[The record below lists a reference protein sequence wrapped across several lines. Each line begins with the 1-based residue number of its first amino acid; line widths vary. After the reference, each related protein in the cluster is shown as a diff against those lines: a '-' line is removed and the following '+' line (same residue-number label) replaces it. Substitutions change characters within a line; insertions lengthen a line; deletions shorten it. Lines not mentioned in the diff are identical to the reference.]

1 MPPRQQLANAI
12 RALSMDAVQKARSGH
27 PGMPMGMADIAEV
40 LWNDYLKHNPNDST
54 WFDRDRFILSNG
66 HGCMLH
72 YALLHLSGYPLSI
85 EDIAGFRQLGS
96 ITPGH
101 PEFGITVG
109 IEATTG
115 PLGQGLANAVGMA
128 IAERTMAQ
136 HFNRDNLDIVDHYSY
151 VFAGDG
157 CLMEGISHE
166 ACSLAG
172 TLKLAKLIVFYDDN
186 GISIDGQVQKWF
198 SDYTH
203 GRFEAYGWHVIS
215 EIDGHNPADISKAIE
230 AARANPAPSL
240 LCCRTIIGY
249 GSPQQGSASVHG
261 APLGDDAIAQA
272 RATLDWHHP
281 PFEIPDE
288 IYSAWDAK
296 EKGRIQQSNWQEKLD
311 AYQSE
316 YPELAK
322 EFSRRIRGQLPDDWQ
337 NHATQWIEQNHK
349 QKKSL
354 ATRQAS
360 CRTLASFSECLP
372 ELIGGSADLAGSNG
386 TLWEGSQAIDAEQH
400 DGNYIYF
407 GVREFAMS
415 AIANGITLHG
425 GFIPFVATF
434 LVFSDYARNALRLS
448 AMMGKKVVF
457 IYTHDS
463 IGLGEDGPTHQPIEH
478 LGSLRLMP
486 GLDVWRPCDCV
497 ETAVAWKAAIEAEDH
512 PSALVLS
519 RQTLAH
525 CDRLDEQLQ
534 LIQKGAYLLRETSNP
549 SLIVIATGSEVE
561 LASQLCDRLD
571 EENHQVNLVSMPCAE
586 AFDRQ
591 PQSYRET
598 VLPPAVPKL
607 VIEAGKSD
615 WWYRYIGTDGA
626 IIGIDTFGASAPG
639 KDLFEHFGFSVEN
652 IYATAQSLIK
662 QHHRSIND

>member
-1 MPPRQQLANAI
+1 MPPRKQLANAI

-40 LWNDYLKHNPNDST
+40 LWNDYLKHNPGDST
-54 WFDRDRFILSNG
+54 WFDRDRFMLSNG

-72 YALLHLSGYPLSI
+72 YALLHLSGYPLGI
-85 EDIAGFRQLGS
+85 TDITRFRQLGS
-96 ITPGH
+96 TTPGH

-109 IEATTG
+109 VEATTG

-136 HFNRDNLDIVDHYSY
+136 HFNRGNFNIVDHYSY

-166 ACSLAG
+166 ASSLAG
-172 TLKLAKLIVFYDDN
+172 TLKLGKLIVFYDDN
-186 GISIDGQVQKWF
+186 GISIDGPVQKWF
-198 SDYTH
+198 GDDTPK
-203 GRFEAYGWHVIS
+203 RFEAYGWHVIH
-215 EIDGHNPADISKAIE
+215 EIDGHDPIAIAEAIE
-230 AARANPAPSL
+230 AARSNPAPSL
-240 LCCRTIIGY
+240 LCCKTIIGY
-249 GSPQQGSASVHG
+249 GSPKQGSESVHG
-261 APLGDDAIAQA
+261 APLGFEAIAQA

-288 IYSAWDAK
+288 IRSAWDAK
-296 EKGRIQQSNWQEKLD
+296 GKGHIQQSNWQEKLA
-311 AYQSE
+311 AYRSE
-316 YPELAK
+316 YPELAE
-322 EFSRRIRGQLPDDWQ
+322 EFKRRIRGKLPSDWQ
-337 NHATQWIEQNHK
+337 NRATQWIEQNHK
-349 QKKSL
+349 QKKAL

-386 TLWEGSQAIDAEQH
+386 TLWEGSRAIDAEQH

-415 AIANGITLHG
+415 AIANGIALHG
-425 GFIPFVATF
+425 GFIPFAATF

-486 GLDVWRPCDCV
+486 GLDVWRPCDSV

-519 RQTLAH
+519 RQTLVH
-525 CDRLDEQLQ
+525 CDRSDEQLQ
-534 LIQKGAYLLRETSNP
+534 LICKGAYLLCETSEP
-549 SLIVIATGSEVE
+549 SLIIIATGSEVA
-561 LASQLCDRLD
+561 LASQLCERLNED
-571 EENHQVNLVSMPCAE
+571 NYRVNLVSVPCAE
-586 AFDRQ
+586 VFDRQ

-598 VLPPAVPKL
+598 VLPPTVPKL
-607 VIEAGKSD
+607 VIEAGKGD
-615 WWYRYIGTDGA
+615 WWYRYVGTNGA
-626 IIGIDTFGASAPG
+626 IIGIDTYGASAPG

-652 IYATAQSLIK
+652 IYATAQSLIN